1 MQPRVS
7 VATLAV
13 RTPCM
18 KQAMQVLTSSKSN
31 EWWTPP
37 EILDA
42 VRDVIGDIELDP
54 ASCAAANEFVRA
66 ERIYTIEDNGLSQS
80 WQARSLFLNS
90 PYGKIGN
97 RSGQDVWMEYL
108 IAQLGSI
115 GACIVLTKAVPG
127 YVWWDRLFRGDWP
140 GMLCITEGRLSFLSS
155 DGGNKGQSKAAS
167 SLWYYGPFWYEF
179 RERFESIGR
188 VLEPEHRRMR

>member
-1 MQPRVS
+1 
-7 VATLAV
+7 
-13 RTPCM
+13 M
-18 KQAMQVLTSSKSN
+18 KQSMQVLTSSETN

-37 EILDA
+37 EMLAA

-66 ERIYTIEDNGLSQS
+66 ERIYTIEDNGLSQF
-80 WQARSLFLNS
+80 WDARSLFLNP

-115 GACIVLTKAVPG
+115 DMCIALTKTVPG
-127 YVWWDRLFRGDWP
+127 YVWWDRLFRGGWP
-140 GMLCITEGRLSFLSS
+140 GLLCITEGRLSFLSS
-155 DGGNKGQSKAAS
+155 NGETRGQSKAAS
-167 SLWYYGPFWYEF
+167 SLWYYGPYGNEF
-179 RERFESIGR
+179 RERFECVGR
-188 VLEPEHRRMR
+188 VLSMERRMP